1 MCALGIQTGLGRM
14 RKLLRQLGQPERGL
28 NFIHIAGTN
37 GKGSTAAAID
47 SILRAAG
54 FFSGLYTSP
63 HLVDFRERFQC
74 GGTVVAEAVLQRNLR
89 ILIRKISKWPKRGRP
104 TFFEATTVLALQIFR
119 EVKVDLVVWETGLG
133 GRLDATNVVG
143 PECCVLTSLGRDHE
157 AVLGRGWKNI
167 GREKA
172 GILKRGVPV
181 FSAPWP
187 KAARGVLAQAA
198 RRLGCPW
205 QVVRPLRKGRDRWPL
220 AGAHQRQN
228 LALAVAVARYLG
240 FPDSIVARGL
250 DRTSWPG
257 RFMSLKGRPRR
268 VLDGAHN
275 REGVRAALATWREQ
289 FGGEPT
295 RVIFGC
301 LRDKPAEEML
311 REIRETGAQVWGVQ
325 LRDARGGDPLEWKIR
340 PDRLWKSVAEAMEED
355 REVPVEGGTFILG
368 SLVLVGEVMRWV
380 EGRKV

>member
-1 MCALGIQTGLGRM
+1 M
-14 RKLLRQLGQPERGL
+14 RKLLRQLGHPERGL

-74 GGTVVAEAVLQRNLR
+74 GGTMVEEVVLQRNLR

-104 TFFEATTVLALQIFR
+104 TFFEATTALALQIFR
-119 EVKVDLVVWETGLG
+119 EVKVDFVVWETGLG

-172 GILKRGVPV
+172 GICKRGVPV

-205 QVVRPLRKGRDRWPL
+205 QVVRPLGKGRDRWPL

-257 RFMSLKGRPRR
+257 RFMNLPGRHRL

-289 FGGEPT
+289 FGGEPA

-311 REIRETGAQVWGVQ
+311 REIRGTGAQVWGVQ
-325 LRDARGGDPLEWKIR
+325 LQDARGGDPLEWRIR

-355 REVPVEGGTFILG
+355 REVPAEGGTFILG
-368 SLVLVGEVMRWV
+368 SLVLVGEVMRWA
-380 EGRKV
+380 EGRKD

>member
-1 MCALGIQTGLGRM
+1 MCALGIQPGLGRM
-14 RKLLRQLGQPERGL
+14 RKLLRQLGHPERGL

-74 GGTVVAEAVLQRNLR
+74 GGTMVEEVVLQRNLR

-104 TFFEATTVLALQIFR
+104 TFFEATTALALQIFR
-119 EVKVDLVVWETGLG
+119 EVKVDFVVWETGLG

-172 GILKRGVPV
+172 GICKRGVPV

-187 KAARGVLAQAA
+187 IEARGVLAQAA

-205 QVVRPLRKGRDRWPL
+205 QVVRPLGKGRDRWPL

-289 FGGEPT
+289 FGDEPA
-295 RVIFGC
+295 RIIFGC

-311 REIRETGAQVWGVQ
+311 REIRGTGAQVWGVQ
-325 LRDARGGDPLEWKIR
+325 LQDARGGDPLEWRIR

-355 REVPVEGGTFILG
+355 REVPAEGGTFILG
-368 SLVLVGEVMRWV
+368 SLVLVGEVMRWA
-380 EGRKV
+380 EGRKD